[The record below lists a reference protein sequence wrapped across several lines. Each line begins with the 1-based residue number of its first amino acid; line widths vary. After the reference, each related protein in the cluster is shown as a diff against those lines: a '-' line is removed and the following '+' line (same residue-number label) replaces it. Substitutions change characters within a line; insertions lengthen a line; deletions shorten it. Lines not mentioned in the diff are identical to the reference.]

1 MNNSGWLVGDG
12 EIVELIRSKD
22 WSQTALGPIDDW
34 PESLQTTVSLSL
46 ASSFP
51 INVIW
56 GPGAVQIWNEAYS
69 KVCGDK
75 HPREFASDYRECWA
89 SAWPAI
95 GGAFET
101 ARAGETAFLENQ
113 PMFLDR
119 NGYLEETWFTFSLS
133 PIRDDAGQVV
143 GLFHPVTETTPR
155 MLADRRTRALR
166 DLAATAGR
174 ARTVQ
179 QATELALEVLADF
192 RLDLPFLALYLVDGE
207 VARLAGRTGL
217 RAGHPLTP
225 ELIDLDDRRS
235 AVATVVRTGVPSH
248 VTDLG
253 ARSGPV
259 HAGPHDEPLE
269 QALFLPVSPPGA
281 DRPAGVLV
289 AGVST
294 RLELDETYRGFF
306 DLVAQGVTSA
316 LANALAYEQERARAE
331 ALADIDR
338 AKTAFFSNV
347 SHEFRTP
354 LTLMLGP
361 LEEEL
366 AEDDLSP
373 AGRERLTAAHRN
385 SLRLLRLVNSLLDF
399 SRIESGRIQARY
411 VPTDLAAYTADLAS
425 LFRSTIE
432 RAGLE
437 LVVDCEPLP
446 EPVYVDRE
454 MWEKV
459 VREPALERVQ
469 AHVRGAHRRHAAL
482 DRRRAR
488 SSRCPTPGSA
498 SRRTSSRGCSSAS
511 IASATRARARTRAP
525 GSGSRSSRS

>member
-1 MNNSGWLVGDG
+1 MSGWLVGNG
-12 EIVELIRSKD
+12 EIVELIRAKD
-22 WSQTALGPIDDW
+22 WSQTALGPIESW

-75 HPREFASDYRECWA
+75 HPREFASDYHECWA

-95 GGAFET
+95 GGAFEA
-101 ARAGETAFLENQ
+101 ARAGQTAFLENQ

-133 PIRDDAGQVV
+133 PIRDDSGQVV
-143 GLFHPVTETTPR
+143 GLFHPVTETTPG

-166 DLAATAGR
+166 DLAASAGR
-174 ARTVQ
+174 ARTVR
-179 QATELALEVLADF
+179 QATELALEVLAGF
-192 RLDLPFLALYLVDGE
+192 RLALPFLALYLVDGE
-207 VARLAGRTGL
+207 IARLAGRTGL
-217 RAGHPLTP
+217 GAGHPLAP
-225 ELIDLDDRRS
+225 ELIDLADRRS
-235 AVATVVRTGVPSH
+235 AVATVVRTGETNH
-248 VTDLG
+248 VTDLA
-253 ARSGPV
+253 ARVGPV
-259 HAGPHDEPLE
+259 HAGPHE
-269 QALFLPVSPPGA
+269 QALLLPITPPGG

-306 DLVAQGVTSA
+306 ELVAQGVTSA

-354 LTLMLGP
+354 LTLMLRP

-366 AEDDLSP
+366 SEGDLP
-373 AGRERLTAAHRN
+373 AAGRERLTTAHRN

-411 VPTDLAAYTADLAS
+411 PPTDPAAHTGGLAR

-432 RAGLE
+432 KAGLA
-437 LVVDCEPLP
+437 LDVDCEPLP
-446 EPVYVDRE
+446 ELVYVDRE

-459 VREPALERVQ
+459 VLNLLSNAFK
-469 AHVRGAHRRHAAL
+469 
-482 DRRRAR
+482 
-488 SSRCPTPGSA
+488 
-498 SRRTSSRGCSSAS
+498 
-511 IASATRARARTRAP
+511 
-525 GSGSRSSRS
+525 